1 MPQNMAAV
9 SKQARSSRAAT
20 ILLRV
25 KNNNKENHGHHRKQK
40 KLKHISSESMNQQ
53 KNLSKKMQ
61 RKGW

>member
-25 KNNNKENHGHHRKQK
+25 KNNNKEIMG
-40 KLKHISSESMNQQ
+40 IIG
-53 KNLSKKMQ
+53 SKKT
-61 RKGW
+61 